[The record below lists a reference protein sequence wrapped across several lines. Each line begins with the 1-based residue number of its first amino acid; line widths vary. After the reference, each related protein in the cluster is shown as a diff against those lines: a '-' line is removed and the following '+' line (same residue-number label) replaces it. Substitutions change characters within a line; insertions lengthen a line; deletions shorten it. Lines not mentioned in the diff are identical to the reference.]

1 MELGKQDT
9 ALLIVDMQNGF
20 CDANGSMAKLGF
32 DYRRLAQPI
41 EACKQLLDAA
51 RATDVRTMFTQY
63 VYRADFS
70 DGGVGVDEIFPAM
83 KDVGLCVDGSWDAA
97 IVDQLEPRDGEV
109 IIKKN
114 RPSAFYSTPLESYL
128 RAMKIQNLVICGVTT
143 NICVETTARDASQRD
158 YRTFVVSDAVGEV
171 EQDRHDAALKSLGY
185 MFARVMTVAE
195 VLESWGVEQSPLG

>member
-20 CDANGSMAKLGF
+20 CDENGSMAKLGF

-41 EACKQLLDAA
+41 EACKQLLDTA

-70 DGGVGVDEIFPAM
+70 DGGVVVDEIFPGM
-83 KDVGLCVDGSWDAA
+83 REVGLCIDGSWDAA

-128 RAMKIQNLVICGVTT
+128 RAMKIRNLVICGVTT

-195 VLESWGVEQSPLG
+195 VLESWSIEQSALG

>member
-70 DGGVGVDEIFPAM
+70 DGGVVVDEIFPGM
-83 KDVGLCVDGSWDAA
+83 KEVGLCVDGSWDAA

-195 VLESWGVEQSPLG
+195 VLESWGIEQSALG

>member
-32 DYRRLAQPI
+32 DYRRLAEPI
-41 EACKQLLDAA
+41 GACRQLLDAA
-51 RATDVRTMFTQY
+51 RETGIRTMFTQY

-70 DGGVGVDEIFPAM
+70 DGGVVVDEVFPGL
-83 KDVGLCVDGSWDAA
+83 KNVGLCIDGSWDAA
-97 IVDQLEPRDGEV
+97 IVEQLEPHDGEV

-114 RPSAFYSTPLESYL
+114 RPSAFYSTPFESYL
-128 RAMKIQNLVICGVTT
+128 RSMKIQNLVICGVTT

-185 MFARVMTVAE
+185 LFARVLTVAE
-195 VLESWGVEQSPLG
+195 VLQSWDVEPRTAG

>member
-1 MELGKQDT
+1 
-9 ALLIVDMQNGF
+9 
-20 CDANGSMAKLGF
+20 
-32 DYRRLAQPI
+32 
-41 EACKQLLDAA
+41 
-51 RATDVRTMFTQY
+51 
-63 VYRADFS
+63 
-70 DGGVGVDEIFPAM
+70 M

-195 VLESWGVEQSPLG
+195 VLESWDIEQSTLG